1 MTFVSNV
8 TRSKLKRRNFL
19 LAASAAPLLSLPCW
33 AQIGPA
39 RRSRDG
45 LFRFS
50 DDTPL
55 VDFHKFVRGPIQLRS
70 AEILVVGERKHQFVR
85 VTSVDGHEGIIKAN
99 SRMEEVTSL
108 FHQIAEPAFS
118 GRDLRDLQ
126 TIITDVYRAQYKFAG
141 LAFWTAIGH
150 LELAVWDMLGKAA
163 NKGCAEMMGP
173 LLRTEI
179 PIYVS
184 SLDRKSTPEEE
195 VEAIRKA
202 VAETGATGCKI
213 KAGGRM
219 SRNVDAYPGRTAAL
233 VPAVRKAFGDDFT
246 IYVDANGSY
255 DAPTAIELCRMLEDN
270 GVAMLEEPCPHE
282 DVEMT
287 AQVVKRT
294 KLKIAGGEQDGS
306 MERWRWYIE
315 NKALDVLQ
323 PDFMYNGGM
332 LRTLYVQ
339 RMAADA
345 GVPVAPHYPRN
356 GIETVE
362 LLHFAAQASNL
373 YGLQEYRLKP
383 RVLDFAHS
391 PVITPKDG
399 KLRLPDGPGFGASFD
414 PDLWKTAIRL

>member
-1 MTFVSNV
+1 MDR
-8 TRSKLKRRNFL
+8 RSVIRAL
-19 LAASAAPLLSLPCW
+19 LASGLASGPLL
-33 AQIGPA
+33 AQIGPSQ
-39 RRSRDG
+39 RGKDG
-45 LFRFS
+45 LFRFAK
-50 DDTPL
+50 DDPL
-55 VDFHKFVRGPIQLRS
+55 VDFHASLSRPLRLQS

-85 VTSVDGHEGIIKAN
+85 VRSTDGDEGVIKAN

-108 FHQIAEPAFS
+108 FHQIAVPAFS
-118 GRDLRDLQ
+118 NTDLRDLEQ
-126 TIITDVYRAQYKFAG
+126 IIASVYKAQYKFAG

-163 NKGCAEMMGP
+163 NKRCVEFMGP
-173 LLRTEI
+173 VLREQI

-184 SLDRKSTPEEE
+184 SLDRKSTPEQEI
-195 VEAIRKA
+195 EAIRKA

-219 SRNVDAYPGRTAAL
+219 SRNIDAYPGRTEAL
-233 VPAVRKAFGDDFT
+233 VPAVRKAFGDEFT

-255 DAPTAIELCRMLEDN
+255 DAPAAIELCRMLEDN
-270 GVAMLEEPCPHE
+270 GVDILEEPCPHE

-287 AQVVKRT
+287 AQVTKAA

-306 MERWRWYIE
+306 MERWRWYLE
-315 NKALDVLQ
+315 NDALDILQ

-339 RMAADA
+339 RMAARG

-356 GIETVE
+356 GVETVE

-373 YGLQEYRLKP
+373 YGLQEYRMKP
-383 RVLDFAHS
+383 RILDFEHS
-391 PVITPKDG
+391 PIVVPKDG
-399 KLRLPDGPGFGASFD
+399 KLTLPSGPGFGATFD
-414 PDLWKTAIRL
+414 PRLWDKAIRL

>member
-1 MTFVSNV
+1 MQ
-8 TRSKLKRRNFL
+8 RRHFL
-19 LAASAAPLLSLPCW
+19 GGALAAGCMAVPVR
-33 AQIGPA
+33 AQLGPA
-39 RRSRDG
+39 KRGANG
-45 LFRFS
+45 LFAF
-50 DDTPL
+50 DDSPSF
-55 VDFHKFVRGPIQLRS
+55 VDFRKFVREPLKLAS

-85 VTSVDGHEGIIKAN
+85 VRSTDGHEGVIKAN

-108 FHQIAEPAFS
+108 FHQLAVPAFS
-118 GRDLRDLQ
+118 GRDLRDLD
-126 TIITDVYRAQYKFAG
+126 IIIADVYRAQYKFAG

-163 NKGCAEMMGP
+163 GVRCVDFMGP
-173 LLRTEI
+173 VLRSEI

-184 SLDRKSTPEEE
+184 SLDRRSTPDVEI
-195 VEAIRKA
+195 EAIRQA

-219 SRNVDAYPGRTAAL
+219 SRNVDAYPGRTEAL

-255 DAPTAIELCRMLEDN
+255 DAPAAIELCRMLEDH

-287 AQVVKRT
+287 AQVVERT
-294 KLKIAGGEQDGS
+294 SLKIAGGEQDGS

-332 LRTLYVQ
+332 LRTLHVQ
-339 RMAADA
+339 RMAAQA

-356 GIETVE
+356 GVETVE
-362 LLHFAAQASNL
+362 LLHFAAQAENL
-373 YGLQEYRLKP
+373 YGLQEYRMKP
-383 RVLDFAHS
+383 RILDFGHS
-391 PVITPKDG
+391 PVITPRNG
-399 KLRLPDGPGFGASFD
+399 KLTLPDGPGFGATFD
-414 PDLWKTAIRL
+414 PDIWKTAARL

>member
-1 MTFVSNV
+1 M
-8 TRSKLKRRNFL
+8 KRRTFL
-19 LAASAAPLLSLPCW
+19 LGAALASGLALPGW

-39 RRSRDG
+39 QRGKDG
-45 LFRFS
+45 LLRFADESPLIDFRSFLS
-50 DDTPL
+50 DPVML
-55 VDFHKFVRGPIQLRS
+55 KS
-70 AEILVVGERKHQFVR
+70 AEILVVGDRKHQFIR
-85 VTSVDGHEGIIKAN
+85 VTSTDGHQGVIKAN

-108 FHQIAEPAFS
+108 FHQIAVPAFS
-118 GRDLRDLQ
+118 NRDLRDLQ
-126 TIITDVYRAQYKFAG
+126 AIIADVYRAQYKFAG

-150 LELAVWDMLGKAA
+150 LELAAWDMLGKAA
-163 NKGCAEMMGP
+163 NRRCVDFMGP
-173 LLRTEI
+173 VLRTEI

-184 SLDRKSTPEEE
+184 SLDRRSTPEEE
-195 VEAIRKA
+195 IDAIRKA

-219 SRNVDAYPGRTAAL
+219 SRNVDAYPGRTEAL
-233 VPAVRKAFGDDFT
+233 IPAVRKAFGDDFT

-255 DAPTAIELCRMLEDN
+255 DAPAAIELCRMLEDH
-270 GVAMLEEPCPHE
+270 GVAILEEPCPHE

-287 AQVVKRT
+287 AQVVERT

-315 NKALDVLQ
+315 NKALDILQ

-332 LRTLYVQ
+332 LRTLHVQ
-339 RMAADA
+339 RMAASA

-373 YGLQEYRLKP
+373 YGLQEYRMKP
-383 RVLDFAHS
+383 RILDFGHS
-391 PVITPKDG
+391 PVLTPKDG
-399 KLRLPDGPGFGASFD
+399 KLTLPEGPGFGASFD
-414 PDLWKTAIRL
+414 PDMWKNAARL